1 MKKILITLFLSFLM
15 LPLNVLAQDNLD
27 MQIDKSQVGVED
39 GLYIYDVKVE
49 DKNDNNLGVT
59 FVLDNKAKAKLNLHY
74 NLALVKADGS
84 GPIVRYFSKNDKK
97 IFSVSPYEKITE
109 HLDFDVPDFYQG
121 SYRVVVRIG
130 SVSGLSYVGISENEV
145 ILSGD
150 GKYIDLSECRV
161 LVDTEKDKDYGLQ
174 LGLVLNRGERGYIN
188 CLAKNISDSDIQ
200 VKSSQDIFLRDE
212 FSDLQDTITED
223 SVVAFSPRQEKN
235 ISFIILGTDGLSPQA
250 YTNVLRLVSDG
261 RILSNDIYFHYIIS
275 GLSGSINK
283 VVLDK
288 DYYQMGDVA
297 LLELGI
303 TDRADIYNGSRFT
316 GKESEK
322 GMIEIELLNKN
333 NEVCVRNITDL
344 DQLQILDNNY
354 NFSLKIVKECIDP
367 YIKLNLSDKSGNS
380 LDKFD
385 AKLLSK
391 SISSQ
396 KNEVKIQNEKYDV
409 SYFWYVLIFLIG
421 FIFVI
426 VLFLSKRK
434 KR

>member
-15 LPLNVLAQDNLD
+15 FPLSVLAQDNQNI
-27 MQIDKSQVGVED
+27 QIDESRVGVDD

-49 DKNDNNLGVT
+49 NKNNNNLAVS

-84 GPIVRYFSKNDKK
+84 GPIIRYYSKNDKK

-121 SYRVVVRIG
+121 SFRVVVRIG
-130 SVSGLSYVGISENEV
+130 SVSGLSYVGISEDEV
-145 ILSGD
+145 SLSGD
-150 GKYIDLSECRV
+150 GKYINLFGCRV
-161 LVDTEKDKDYGLQ
+161 LVDAEKDKDYGLQ
-174 LGLVLNRGERGYIN
+174 LGLVINRGERGYIN
-188 CLAKNISDSDIQ
+188 CLAKNISDSDVQ

-212 FSDLQDTITED
+212 FSDLQNSITED
-223 SVVAFSPRQEKN
+223 NVVTFSPRQEKN
-235 ISFIILGTDGLSPQA
+235 ISFFILGTDGLSPQA
-250 YTNVLRLVSDG
+250 YTNVLRLVTDG
-261 RILSNDIYFHYIIS
+261 RILSNDIYFHYVIS

-288 DYYQMGDVA
+288 DYYQIGDVA

-303 TDRADIYNGSRFT
+303 TDRADIYNGSRFA

-322 GMIEIELLNKN
+322 GMIEIELLNKKN
-333 NEVCVRNITDL
+333 DVCARNIIDL

-354 NFSLKIVKECIDP
+354 KFSLKIEKECIDP

-380 LDKFD
+380 LDEFD
-385 AKLLSK
+385 AKLQSK
-391 SISSQ
+391 SILGQ
-396 KNEVKIQNEKYDV
+396 KNDVKIQNEKYYV
-409 SYFWYVLIFLIG
+409 SYIGYVLILLIG
-421 FIFVI
+421 FIFVV
-426 VLFLSKRK
+426 VLFLLKRK